1 MPILLFF
8 FKIYLKQAK
17 KALFAR
23 DALAKHMYS
32 QLFNWIVAQIN
43 RCLKSPAKTYSF
55 IGVLD
60 IYGFETFE
68 TNSFEQFCI
77 NYANEKLQQ
86 QFCQHVFKLEQ
97 EEYVR
102 EQIKWSFIDFYDNQP
117 CIELIEGKLGI
128 LDLLDEECKMP
139 KGSDSTW
146 CQKLYE
152 KHLKNTQNHFSKPRM
167 SQSSFIIH
175 HFAEK
180 VEYKT
185 DGFLEK
191 NRDTVLEEQL
201 KVLKSSESD
210 FIGELFWEET
220 DESKPKG
227 YEVKKNTL
235 PVPSKTQ
242 VTRKKTVGSQVSR
255 IHFLYFGCS

>member
-1 MPILLFF
+1 
-8 FKIYLKQAK
+8 
-17 KALFAR
+17 
-23 DALAKHMYS
+23 MYS

-43 RCLKSPAKTYSF
+43 RCLKSPVKTNSF

-139 KGSDSTW
+139 KGSDLTW

-152 KHLKNTQNHFSKPRM
+152 KHLKNAQNHFSKPRI
-167 SQSSFIIH
+167 SQKAFIIH

-180 VEYKT
+180 VEYQI

-210 FIGELFWEET
+210 FVGELFCEEM
-220 DESKPKG
+220 DELKPKG
-227 YEVKKNTL
+227 YDVKKNTM
-235 PVPSKTQ
+235 PAPSKTQ
-242 VTRKKTVGSQVSR
+242 VTRKKTVGSQVFWTNE
-255 IHFLYFGCS
+255 HTT